1 MYSVDFDD
9 PDFCDDGA
17 MATAASRRDE
27 TAEEKALFAP
37 NTTRRWCDDAFIVN
51 RDIAII
57 TTANV
62 IIIYDDENGVDDGFL
77 SRWCI
82 ALLYRT
88 VEIDRLVHGHAMK
101 RKSVW

>member
-1 MYSVDFDD
+1 MYNVDFDD

-17 MATAASRRDE
+17 MATADE
-27 TAEEKALFAP
+27 KKALFAP

-77 SRWCI
+77 SR
-82 ALLYRT
+82 
-88 VEIDRLVHGHAMK
+88 
-101 RKSVW
+101 